1 MATYNVVIEV
11 EVEADSPFD
20 ASKKVHDRIKYNTG
34 FSGFVDTYVKNIE
47 TDDLFQ
53 VDLSKTEILGVK
65 PMQSIYINI

>member
-34 FSGFVDTYVKNIE
+34 FVDNYVKDIE

-53 VDLSKTEILGVK
+53 VDLSKTEDLGVK